1 MSNPLRVLVAGCGNM
16 GASHARAYH
25 KMPEFEIV
33 GLVSRG
39 PASRAALSQEL
50 GGLPQFSDYYE
61 ALETTKPD
69 VVSIN
74 TYPETH
80 GPYARAAL
88 EAGCHV
94 FCEKPLAET
103 VEEAQSIVDAA
114 RRHKR
119 KLVVGYILRVHPAWI
134 RFIELARTLGKP
146 LVMRMN
152 LNQQSHGPT
161 WTAHRNLM
169 NSMSP
174 IVDCGVHY
182 VDVMCQMTGAKPVR
196 VSAIGARLS
205 DELKPGMY
213 NYGQL
218 QVTFDDGSVGWYEAG
233 WGPMMSE
240 VAFFVKDV
248 VGPKGC
254 VSIVKDPNETEA
266 VASDDIDSHTK
277 TNCIRVHHS
286 ALDGR
291 NEFVTPDEF
300 INTEDEPD
308 HQGLCDREQ
317 AFFLRA
323 IQQDVDLSD
332 HMHDAV
338 NSLRI
343 VLAADESVKTGQ
355 VVRCELQI
363 ADCRLQ
369 IARLHALSTRAEQF
383 RRSPQ
388 FSAGSKFSATP
399 LMQYRSPVGGGPS
412 SNT

>member
-1 MSNPLRVLVAGCGNM
+1 MTNPLRVLVAGCGNM

-39 PASRAALSQEL
+39 PTSRGALSKEL
-50 GGLPQFSDYYE
+50 GGLPEFDDYHA
-61 ALETTKPD
+61 ALAATRPD
-69 VVSIN
+69 AVSLN

-80 GPYARAAL
+80 GPYARAAIKS
-88 EAGCHV
+88 GCHV

-114 RRHKR
+114 RASRR

-134 RFIELARTLGKP
+134 RFIEIARTLGKP

-152 LNQQSHGPT
+152 LNQQSHGPAWNT
-161 WTAHRNLM
+161 HRNLM
-169 NSMSP
+169 ESMSP

-182 VDVMCQMTGAKPVR
+182 VDVMCQMTGARPVR
-196 VSAIGARLS
+196 VSAVGARLS
-205 DELKPGMY
+205 NELKPGMY

-248 VGPKGC
+248 IGPKGC
-254 VSIVKDPNETEA
+254 VSIVKDPNETSA
-266 VASDDIDSHTK
+266 RGSDDIDSHTK
-277 TNCIRVHHS
+277 TNCIRLHR
-286 ALDGR
+286 ADIDAN
-291 NEFVTPDEF
+291 NEFVKPDEL

-317 AFFLRA
+317 AYFLRA
-323 IQQDVDLSD
+323 IQQDLDLSD
-332 HMHDAV
+332 HMQDAV
-338 NSLRI
+338 NSLHI
-343 VLAADESVKTGQ
+343 VLAADESVRTGQ
-355 VVRCELQI
+355 IVTL
-363 ADCRLQ
+363 
-369 IARLHALSTRAEQF
+369 
-383 RRSPQ
+383 
-388 FSAGSKFSATP
+388 
-399 LMQYRSPVGGGPS
+399 
-412 SNT
+412 

>member
-1 MSNPLRVLVAGCGNM
+1 MTTPLRVLVAGCGNM

-25 KMPEFEIV
+25 KMPEFDVV

-39 PASRAALSQEL
+39 PTSRQALSKEL
-50 GGLPQFSDYYE
+50 GGLPEFSDYYA
-61 ALETTKPD
+61 ALAETRPD
-69 VVSIN
+69 AVSIN

-80 GPYARAAL
+80 GAYARAAIK
-88 EAGCHV
+88 AGCHV

-114 RRHKR
+114 RANRR

-134 RFIELARTLGKP
+134 RFIEIARTLGKP

-152 LNQQSHGPT
+152 LNQQSHGPA
-161 WTAHRNLM
+161 WNVHRSLM
-169 NSMSP
+169 KSMSP

-182 VDVMCQMTGAKPVR
+182 VDVMCQMTGAKPIR
-196 VSAIGARLS
+196 VSAVGARLT

-248 VGPKGC
+248 IGPRGC
-254 VSIVKDPNETEA
+254 VSIVKDPNEA
-266 VASDDIDSHTK
+266 AARGSDDIDSHTK
-277 TNCIRVHHS
+277 TNCIRLHR
-286 ALDGR
+286 ADIDAD
-291 NEFVTPDEF
+291 NEFVKPDEL

-323 IQQDVDLSD
+323 IQQDLDLSD
-332 HMHDAV
+332 HMDDAV

-343 VLAADESVKTGQ
+343 VLAADESVRTGQ
-355 VVRCELQI
+355 IVSL
-363 ADCRLQ
+363 
-369 IARLHALSTRAEQF
+369 
-383 RRSPQ
+383 
-388 FSAGSKFSATP
+388 
-399 LMQYRSPVGGGPS
+399 
-412 SNT
+412 

>member
-1 MSNPLRVLVAGCGNM
+1 M

-39 PASRAALSQEL
+39 PASREALSKEL
-50 GGLPQFSDYYE
+50 GGVPEFSDYYA
-61 ALETTKPD
+61 ALAATKPD

-80 GPYARAAL
+80 GPYARAAIK
-88 EAGCHV
+88 AGCHV

-114 RRHKR
+114 QANRRK
-119 KLVVGYILRVHPAWI
+119 VVIGYILRVHPAWI
-134 RFIELARTLGKP
+134 RFIEIARTLGKP

-152 LNQQSHGPT
+152 LNQQSHGPA
-161 WTAHRNLM
+161 WNVHRNLM
-169 NSMSP
+169 ESMSP

-196 VSAIGARLS
+196 VSAVGARLTN
-205 DELKPGMY
+205 ELKPGMY

-248 VGPKGC
+248 IGPKGC
-254 VSIVKDPNETEA
+254 VSIVKDPNETSA
-266 VASDDIDSHTK
+266 SGSDDIDSHTK
-277 TNCIRVHHS
+277 TNCIRLHRS
-286 ALDGR
+286 DIDAN
-291 NEFVTPDEF
+291 NEFVKPDEL
-300 INTEDEPD
+300 ISTEDEPD

-317 AFFLRA
+317 AYFLRA
-323 IQQDVDLSD
+323 IQQDLDLTD
-332 HMHDAV
+332 HMQDAV

-343 VLAADESVKTGQ
+343 VLAADESVRTGRI
-355 VVRCELQI
+355 VTL
-363 ADCRLQ
+363 
-369 IARLHALSTRAEQF
+369 
-383 RRSPQ
+383 
-388 FSAGSKFSATP
+388 
-399 LMQYRSPVGGGPS
+399 
-412 SNT
+412 